1 MSKALSFNILA
12 IGGALFGFSSGLLA
26 QNIDALDKYSVVV
39 EADDWAK
46 KKQPVYG
53 SIYKVYYNKSSN
65 WGTVR
70 YVRDGKNDTL
80 FNFDSEGNIYVV
92 NKEHSV
98 RYTVHEPVLKD
109 FARMAENLRTKD
121 KVGHGL
127 DEEEVR
133 RITNKVNNLSNTI
146 INPDLF
152 KSSDL
157 ISSGP
162 APENDPVVPASAE
175 GVFAFAAGQGANANG
190 DLATAVGSWA
200 AADGKQSTALGEG
213 AYAYA
218 DASTAAGTAA
228 YVDSSAIYGTAIGN
242 RAKVDKNATEGVAL
256 GAKAIS
262 AHKNSVALGANA
274 RTTRD
279 NEVYIGYEEASGKA
293 YKTRTLGGLTDG
305 TRPSDAATVRQVDRV
320 KDSVDQLAK
329 DTNIRIGVEAQKSRE
344 YTDSRTTVGINTDGT
359 LTRAEGAKST
369 IGVNE
374 GILILSGRTD
384 KIDAAVAATDSKVE
398 SRTTVGVNSD
408 GTLTSADGAKKTIAV
423 NDGLVRLS
431 GKTERIDAAV
441 GSIDRRVSDVD
452 NRVTGVDRRVTKNTQ
467 SIKNHSRQ
475 LQEHNTRL
483 NNQQRQIRE
492 NHEEMKR
499 AAAQSAALAGLFQ
512 PYSVGKF
519 NATAALGGYSDKQ
532 AVAVGVGY
540 RFNEQTAAKA
550 GVATSDGDVSYNVG
564 VNFEF

>member
-1 MSKALSFNILA
+1 MSKKFTKTLLSSSL
-12 IGGALFGFSSGLLA
+12 GGLLLGISSGVLA
-26 QNIDALDKYSVVV
+26 QELPPIKDSGLPSYSVLK
-39 EADDWAK
+39 EADAK
-46 KKQPVYG
+46 SVIHG
-53 SIYKVYYNKSSN
+53 STYRIYYNKSSG
-65 WGTVR
+65 WGTMR
-70 YVRDGKNDTL
+70 YVRDGNDKTL
-80 FNFDSEGNIYVV
+80 FNFDQEGNIIVLSKD
-92 NKEHSV
+92 NSIA
-98 RYTVHEPVLKD
+98 YTVHEPVLKD
-109 FARMAENLRTKD
+109 FARMAAGLRTSGTENGKH
-121 KVGHGL
+121 KV

-133 RITNKVNNLSNTI
+133 RIFNKVNNLSNTI

-152 KSSDL
+152 KSSDF
-157 ISSGP
+157 ISSGS

-175 GVFAFAAGQGANANG
+175 GVFAFATGQGAKANG
-190 DLATAVGSWA
+190 YIATAVGSWA
-200 AADGKQSTALGEG
+200 AADGKQSTALGGG

-228 YVDSSAIYGTAIGN
+228 YVDGSAIYGTAIGN
-242 RAKVDKNATEGVAL
+242 HAKVDKNATEGVAL

-262 AHKNSVALGANA
+262 AHKNSVALGANS

-320 KDSVDQLAK
+320 KDSVEQLAQ
-329 DTNIRIGVEAQKSRE
+329 DTNTRLVVEAKKSRE
-344 YTDSRTTVGINTDGT
+344 YTDSRTTVGVNPDGK
-359 LTRAEGAKST
+359 LTRAEGAT
-369 IGVNE
+369 
-374 GILILSGRTD
+374 
-384 KIDAAVAATDSKVE
+384 
-398 SRTTVGVNSD
+398 
-408 GTLTSADGAKKTIAV
+408 KTIAV
-423 NDGLVRLS
+423 NDGLVALS
-431 GKTERIDAAV
+431 GRTDRIDYAV
-441 GSIDRRVSDVD
+441 GS
-452 NRVTGVDRRVTKNTQ
+452 VDRRVTKNTQ
-467 SIKNHSRQ
+467 AIQSNTRQ
-475 LQEHNTRL
+475 LQEHNARL
-483 NNQQRQIRE
+483 NSQQRQIRE

-550 GVATSDGDVSYNVG
+550 GIAASDGDVSYNMG

>member
-1 MSKALSFNILA
+1 MSKKFTKTLLSSSL
-12 IGGALFGFSSGLLA
+12 GGLLLGISSGVLA
-26 QNIDALDKYSVVV
+26 QELPPIKDSGLPSYLVLK
-39 EADDWAK
+39 EADAK
-46 KKQPVYG
+46 SVIHG
-53 SIYKVYYNKSSN
+53 STYRIYYNKSSG
-65 WGTVR
+65 WGTMR
-70 YVRDGKNDTL
+70 YVLDGNDKTL
-80 FNFDSEGNIYVV
+80 FNFDQEGNIIVLSKD
-92 NKEHSV
+92 NSIA
-98 RYTVHEPVLKD
+98 YTVHEPVLKD
-109 FARMAENLRTKD
+109 FARMAAGLRTSGTENGKH
-121 KVGHGL
+121 KV

-133 RITNKVNNLSNTI
+133 RIFNKVNNLSNTI

-152 KSSDL
+152 KSSDF
-157 ISSGP
+157 ISSGS

-175 GVFAFAAGQGANANG
+175 GVFAFATGQGAKANG
-190 DLATAVGSWA
+190 YIATAVGSWA
-200 AADGKQSTALGEG
+200 AADGKQSTALGGG

-228 YVDSSAIYGTAIGN
+228 YVDGSAIYGTAIGN
-242 RAKVDKNATEGVAL
+242 HAKVDKNATEGVAL

-262 AHKNSVALGANA
+262 AHKNSVALGANS

-320 KDSVDQLAK
+320 KDSVEQLAQ
-329 DTNIRIGVEAQKSRE
+329 DTNTRLVVEAKKSRE
-344 YTDSRTTVGINTDGT
+344 YTDSRTTVGVNPDGK
-359 LTRAEGAKST
+359 LTRAEGAT
-369 IGVNE
+369 
-374 GILILSGRTD
+374 
-384 KIDAAVAATDSKVE
+384 
-398 SRTTVGVNSD
+398 
-408 GTLTSADGAKKTIAV
+408 KTIAV
-423 NDGLVRLS
+423 NDGLVALS
-431 GKTERIDAAV
+431 GRTDRIDYAV
-441 GSIDRRVSDVD
+441 GS
-452 NRVTGVDRRVTKNTQ
+452 VDRRVTKNTQ
-467 SIKNHSRQ
+467 AIQSNTRQ
-475 LQEHNTRL
+475 LQEHNARL
-483 NNQQRQIRE
+483 NSQQRQIRE

-550 GVATSDGDVSYNVG
+550 GIAASDGDVSYNMG